1 MLDKSMMDRLYLTY
15 LIEDNYMLDIHDYQA
30 FEQRQ
35 NNQMDNLS
43 ELDNQQEQ
51 QLLMLL
57 LP

>member
-30 FEQRQ
+30 FEQRH

-51 QLLMLL
+51 QLL